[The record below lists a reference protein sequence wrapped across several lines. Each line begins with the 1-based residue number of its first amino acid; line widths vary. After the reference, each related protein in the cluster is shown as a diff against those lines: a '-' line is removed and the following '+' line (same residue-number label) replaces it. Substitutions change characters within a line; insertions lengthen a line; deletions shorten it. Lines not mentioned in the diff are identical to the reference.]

1 MISWSKQIANGMDY
15 LSSRKVVHGDLACRN
30 ILLAR
35 NNVVKISD
43 FGLAKYVEYKEYYKN
58 EKQGPLPIKWL
69 SIETLDEGWGWISCG
84 VYRKNAKYL
93 IKQSKIKDMYYVLFY
108 EVKVPNSDKYK
119 SLWKYSHTIEN

>member
-1 MISWSKQIANGMDY
+1 MDY

-69 SIETLDEGWGWISCG
+69 SIETLDED
-84 VYRKNAKYL
+84 RKKEVL
-93 IKQSKIKDMYYVLFY
+93 EVMLSKKRHYMKPPL
-108 EVKVPNSDKYK
+108 
-119 SLWKYSHTIEN
+119 